1 MENLIR
7 FWLLCSFSFTVF
19 LLPVNSFGNGK
30 FPKGCA
36 KWSYDRVMSAAK
48 PYLSVIKKRTQNSVI
63 SPELVTAVI
72 TSESC
77 FNHKARSH
85 AGALGLMQL
94 MPATASRFAVTD
106 RLSATQSIHGGVQ
119 YLEFLSNKFNKLE
132 LVIAGYNAGEG
143 SVMKYGGV
151 PPYRETKQYLIN
163 VLHVYRMLKNRGGT
177 HSDDQASIDAE
188 ISGVN
193 EKDLFRTDLNLAER
207 VNGELVGQTNGF
219 VKWKASPMAGALSG
233 FK

>member
-1 MENLIR
+1 MEKLIK
-7 FWLLCSFSFTVF
+7 FWLPCLLSCITL
-19 LLPVNSFGNGK
+19 LLPVHSFGSDK
-30 FPKGCA
+30 SPKGCA
-36 KWSYDRVMSAAK
+36 KWSYDKVISAAK
-48 PYLSVIKKRTQNSVI
+48 PYLSVIKNRTRNSVV

-77 FNHKARSH
+77 FNHTARSH

-106 RLSATQSIHGGVQ
+106 RLNATQSIRGGVH
-119 YLEFLSNKFNKLE
+119 YLEFLSKKFNKLE

-151 PPYRETKQYLIN
+151 PPYQETKQYLIN
-163 VLHVYRMLKNRGGT
+163 VLHVYRMLKNRGVT
-177 HSDDQASIDAE
+177 HLTSDSDGQASINADLR
-188 ISGVN
+188 
-193 EKDLFRTDLNLAER
+193 DLFRTDLDLAER